1 MMDTVYMVSK
11 NTLPCFVT
19 DNEEDTVKYLD
30 SKGAFNNSKAEEW
43 FAEGV
48 KSIMDW
54 LNDGHLVEELNEVVS
69 EPYQIDMYDPD
80 IDYDDESPYYLTDN
94 WR

>member
-1 MMDTVYMVSK
+1 
-11 NTLPCFVT
+11 
-19 DNEEDTVKYLD
+19 
-30 SKGAFNNSKAEEW
+30 
-43 FAEGV
+43 
-48 KSIMDW
+48 MDW

-69 EPYQIDMYDPD
+69 KPYQIDMYDPD